1 MAKNFNSG
9 DKVFAK
15 VRGYPPWPAR
25 VDGLADGTPN
35 KIKYN
40 VFFFG
45 TAETAVCKA
54 EDLFPYSENKEK
66 YGRPLKRKGFNEALA
81 EIEGKGP
88 VSLPQSLAA
97 EPKSQGEDAVD
108 SDAEGALVIDER
120 PRTPVSTPKTPR
132 TEGGEEKKKTTKRK
146 RESDATP
153 DQKNSNKSAT
163 PVTQGGEG
171 KRKRVN
177 MPSRKSGGEPRPS
190 DSGPTSPNKAEVVV
204 SRSGR
209 KIKPKKFADEDSFD
223 ASPPETAAIPSGRTG
238 TMEGASIKRRQ
249 SSAKSTEVNS
259 NKGFDVLPLP
269 DENGIRTITVTT
281 VTGDTVEISLAHDR
295 PKHFESERA
304 KEIWEEA
311 LEETASRIKE
321 QVRTGENIPTHIQE
335 QLKSK
340 SAMQKSEKQYTQW
353 DGILEKKKG
362 KLRWLKMEA
371 RMVELD
377 SLMKGHL
384 SITRANPDRCLLLL
398 DEMCSLQLDP
408 LMLKKHPQVVETIKR
423 LRKYVGNTNS
433 WGFNDEEKVKFA
445 SKAHQIRTKAEHIY
459 NKFKAMFTVPDGSS
473 FWQVFSD
480 NVETF
485 QKMTQNLP
493 MDKIYSLVVDP
504 SERRKTNKLS
514 NGKPAKQSHSQS
526 DEEDLPELDED
537 NTITAK
543 E

>member
-1 MAKNFNSG
+1 MLLDRGKSLKSTMAKNFNSG

-514 NGKPAKQSHSQS
+514 NGVK
-526 DEEDLPELDED
+526 ED
-537 NTITAK
+537 IHA
-543 E
+543 

>member
-1 MAKNFNSG
+1 MLLDRGKSLKSTMAKNFNSG

-249 SSAKSTEVNS
+249 SSAKSTE
-259 NKGFDVLPLP
+259 
-269 DENGIRTITVTT
+269 
-281 VTGDTVEISLAHDR
+281 
-295 PKHFESERA
+295 SERA